1 MDLEFSDE
9 QNMLRDA
16 VSKFCETEYTF
27 DKREKIVESNLG
39 HSPDLW
45 KQFAELGWLG
55 MPFSEK
61 NGGYDAGPIEL
72 SIIFE
77 EFGKHLIVEPY
88 LSNIVMSGSLLE
100 STDTDVS
107 RELINNII
115 SGNKQVS
122 VAFSEPDNG
131 YKFHDI
137 SCSVADN
144 KINGTKSIVLNAEFA
159 DKFIVY
165 LKNENNNGLYLV
177 DADTPGLSI
186 NSFNTIDGSNCGDLH
201 FEDVST
207 ENTVVL
213 LSGDDATQA
222 IDKMLDLSILC
233 ICAEAIGG
241 MFTSYTKTV
250 QYTKEREQFGQPIS
264 NFQVL
269 QHRMVEMFMETEIAK
284 SLLMKAMMQLDANDK
299 ESSKTISA
307 LKAQVGKASRIVG
320 QEAVQLHGGMGV
332 SNEMSIGHYL
342 KKFTAIDSM
351 FGNRIFHLKR
361 FTSL

>member
-1 MDLEFSDE
+1 M
-9 QNMLRDA
+9 
-16 VSKFCETEYTF
+16 
-27 DKREKIVESNLG
+27 
-39 HSPDLW
+39 
-45 KQFAELGWLG
+45 
-55 MPFSEK
+55 
-61 NGGYDAGPIEL
+61 
-72 SIIFE
+72 
-77 EFGKHLIVEPY
+77 
-88 LSNIVMSGSLLE
+88 
-100 STDTDVS
+100 
-107 RELINNII
+107 
-115 SGNKQVS
+115 
-122 VAFSEPDNG
+122 
-131 YKFHDI
+131 
-137 SCSVADN
+137 
-144 KINGTKSIVLNAEFA
+144 
-159 DKFIVY
+159 
-165 LKNENNNGLYLV
+165 YLV

-186 NSFNTIDGSNCGDLH
+186 NSFSTIDGSNCGDLH

-207 ENTVVL
+207 ENTVIL